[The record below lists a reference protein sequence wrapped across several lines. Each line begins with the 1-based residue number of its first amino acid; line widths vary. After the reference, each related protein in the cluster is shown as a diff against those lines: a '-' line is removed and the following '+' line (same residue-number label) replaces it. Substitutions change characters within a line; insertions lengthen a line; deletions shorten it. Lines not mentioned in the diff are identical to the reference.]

1 MPVKV
6 KGVVLMFRKTRA
18 AMASGGSLVAMSG
31 VLGIAL
37 VAAPVQAQEQA
48 AENDD
53 NVILV
58 TAQKREQ
65 NVLEVP
71 VAVTAISDD
80 VLQAAQVNE
89 FEDLTSVSPSLTITA
104 GGSQAGHS
112 IALRGVGTVAFSTA
126 VESSVLVVVDD
137 VALLQAGQAFSSI
150 SDPQRV
156 EILRGPQGTLFGK
169 NASAGVVN
177 IVTKDPTDYFTGY
190 AEFSITD
197 DEQVRAQGAISGP
210 LNDAGG
216 FRLSGYWSDYDGYI
230 DNLTNGTT
238 LGGEDTWGLR
248 GKLRQEYGDVTFTI
262 TADYGEATD
271 SLLPD
276 TFLRLDQTA
285 PNGDP
290 INEGFDLTGIVPG
303 PSNNVVRNNVDR
315 FGQSNQFIGSF
326 KADIDL
332 GFATLSSIT
341 SYQDWK
347 YDSINDQD
355 GTADA
360 TIRHD
365 TTYNAE
371 QFTQELRLTSP
382 TDGTF
387 DYIVGLYFSDGTTDR
402 SFMRTVPGFLSFL
415 RQNWDSSADTTS
427 YAAFAQLGFDITPD
441 TLLTVGARLNHEE
454 IGVFF
459 EDARTATPVQ
469 YTGSDSETA
478 FTGKVSLQ
486 HFFGDGLMAFA
497 SVASGYKGQAFDI
510 SSGFDQRR
518 ADNPIASEDSM
529 NYEVGLSGRA
539 LGGDAQFQLVGFWTD
554 YDNFQAQGINPA
566 LIIPQFELTNV
577 GKLRTRGVEFEAAYS
592 PTENL
597 TLFGSAA
604 YVDATIKEFP
614 DAQCY
619 FGQTEAEGCF
629 FDPVLNQSLQD
640 LAGEDLGNSPDF
652 KFNLGFD
659 FAQPV
664 TPGIA
669 FFTRG
674 NYTWQSDVNFS
685 LSQNPRTVQD
695 AYGIANLAVGIRDED
710 EAWAFSVFVNN
721 LFDKAYASRIID
733 DTTTRNDPFILKQQL
748 PRNYDRYFGARLRL
762 GF

>member
-1 MPVKV
+1 
-6 KGVVLMFRKTRA
+6 MFRKTRA
-18 AMASGGSLVAMSG
+18 AMTSGGSMVAISG
-31 VLGIAL
+31 VLGMAL
-37 VAAPVQAQEQA
+37 VAVPAQAQAQESG
-48 AENDD
+48 ENI
-53 NVILV
+53 ILV

-71 VAVTAISDD
+71 VAVTALGED

-150 SDPQRV
+150 SDPERV

-190 AEFSITD
+190 GEFSITD
-197 DEQVRAQGAISGP
+197 DEQFRAQGAISGP
-210 LNDAGG
+210 INDAGG
-216 FRLSGYWSDYDGYI
+216 FRISGYWSDYDGYI

-238 LGGEDTWGLR
+238 LGGEDTWGVR
-248 GKLRQEYGDVTFTI
+248 GKLRQEFGDVTFTV

-276 TFLRLDQTA
+276 TYLRVDQSDSSG
-285 PNGDP
+285 NP
-290 INEGFDLTGIVPG
+290 INQSYDLSGITPG
-303 PSNNVVRNNVDR
+303 PANNVVRNNVDR
-315 FGQSNQFIGSF
+315 RGQSDQFIGSF

-341 SYQDWK
+341 SYQNWT
-347 YDSINDQD
+347 YDSTNDQD

-360 TIRHD
+360 VIRHD

-371 QFTQELRLTSP
+371 QFAQELRLTSP
-382 TDGTF
+382 TDGVF

-402 SFMRTVPGFLSFL
+402 SFMRTVPNFLAFL

-427 YAAFAQLGFDITPD
+427 YAAFAQLGYDLSSD
-441 TLLTVGARLNHEE
+441 THLTVGARLNYEE

-459 EDARTATPVQ
+459 EDGRTATPVQ
-469 YTGSDSETA
+469 YFGNDSETA
-478 FTGKVSLQ
+478 FTGKISLQ

-497 SVASGYKGQAFDI
+497 SVATGYKGQAYDI

-518 ADNPIASEDSM
+518 ADNPINSEDSM

-539 LGGDAQFQLVGFWTD
+539 LGGAAQFQLVGFWTD

-566 LIIPQFELTNV
+566 LIVPQFELTNV
-577 GKLRTRGVEFEAAYS
+577 GKLRTRGVEFETYYK
-592 PTENL
+592 PTDNL

-619 FGQTEAEGCF
+619 VGQTEAQGCV
-629 FDPVLNQSLQD
+629 FDPTINQSVQN
-640 LAGEDLGNSPDF
+640 LAGEGLGNSPDF

-659 FAQPV
+659 FAQPISEGLV
-664 TPGIA
+664 

-695 AYGIANLAVGIRDED
+695 AYGIANLAVGVRDEGK
-710 EAWAFSVFVNN
+710 AWSLSVFVNN

-733 DTTTRNDPFILKQQL
+733 DTNAQNDPYVLTQQL
-748 PRNYDRYFGARLRL
+748 PRNYERYFGARLRV

>member
-1 MPVKV
+1 
-6 KGVVLMFRKTRA
+6 MFLKTRT
-18 AMASGGSLVAMSG
+18 AMTSGGSLVAMSG
-31 VLGIAL
+31 VLGMAL

-48 AENDD
+48 AESDD

-71 VAVTAISDD
+71 VAVSAIGEN
-80 VLQAAQVNE
+80 VLEAAQVNE

-150 SDPQRV
+150 TDPQRV

-177 IVTKDPTDYFTGY
+177 IVTQDPTDYFTGY
-190 AEFSITD
+190 GEFSITD
-197 DEQVRAQGAISGP
+197 DEQFRAQGAISGP

-230 DNLTNGTT
+230 DNLTTGST
-238 LGGEDTWGLR
+238 LGGEETWGVR
-248 GKLRQEYGDVTFTI
+248 GKVQQEFGAVTFTL

-276 TFLRLDQTA
+276 TYLRVDQSDPA
-285 PNGDP
+285 GNP
-290 INEGFDLTGIVPG
+290 INQDYDLTGIVPG
-303 PSNNVVRNNVDR
+303 PGNNVVRNNVDR
-315 FGQSNQFIGSF
+315 FGDSNQFIGSF

-341 SYQDWK
+341 SYQDWR

-355 GTADA
+355 GSADA
-360 TIRHD
+360 VIRHD

-371 QFTQELRLTSP
+371 QFSQELRLTSP
-382 TDGTF
+382 TDGVF
-387 DYIVGLYFSDGTTDR
+387 DYILGVYFSDGTTDR
-402 SFMRTVPGFLSFL
+402 SFIRTSPIPPLK
-415 RQNWDSSADTTS
+415 QNWDSSADTTS
-427 YAAFAQLGFDITPD
+427 YAAFAQLGYDITPD

-459 EDARTATPVQ
+459 QDNRPATPLQ
-469 YTGSDSETA
+469 YFGSDSETA

-497 SVASGYKGQAFDI
+497 SVATGYKGQAFDV

-518 ADNPIASEDSM
+518 ADNPIASEDSI

-554 YDNFQAQGINPA
+554 YDNFQAQGINA
-566 LIIPQFELTNV
+566 QLLAPQFELTNV
-577 GKLRTRGVEFEAAYS
+577 GKLRTRGVEFELYYT
-592 PTENL
+592 PTDNL

-604 YVDATIKEFP
+604 YVDATIREFP

-619 FGQTEAEGCF
+619 FGQTEAQGCV
-629 FDPVLNQSLQD
+629 FDPVLNQPVQD
-640 LAGEDLGNSPDF
+640 LAGEELGNSPDF

-664 TPGIA
+664 SQGLT

-674 NYTWQSDVNFS
+674 NYTWQSEVNFS

-695 AYGIANLAVGIRDED
+695 AYGIANLAVGIRDAD
-710 EAWAFSVFVNN
+710 EAWALSIFVNN
-721 LFDKAYASRIID
+721 LFDQEYASRIID
-733 DTTTRNDPFILKQQL
+733 DTNPRNDPFVLTQQL
-748 PRNYDRYFGARLRL
+748 PRNYDRYFGARLRV

>member
-1 MPVKV
+1 MTRTVRPIL
-6 KGVVLMFRKTRA
+6 KGT
-18 AMASGGSLVAMSG
+18 GSAIATAG
-31 VLGIAL
+31 VLAL
-37 VAAPVQAQEQA
+37 AAAPSHAQEQVA
-48 AENDD
+48 AEDGNT
-53 NVILV
+53 IIV

-71 VAVTAISDD
+71 VAVTAIGET
-80 VLQAAQVNE
+80 VLDAAQVNE

-150 SDPQRV
+150 TDPERV

-177 IVTKDPTDYFTGY
+177 IVTRDPTDYFTGY
-190 AEFSITD
+190 GQLSVTD
-197 DEQVRAQGAISGP
+197 DEQFRAEAALSGP
-210 LNDAGG
+210 INDAGG
-216 FRLSGYWSDYDGYI
+216 FRVSGYWSDYDGYI
-230 DNLTNGTT
+230 DNLTTGST
-238 LGGEDTWGLR
+238 LGGEDTWGVR
-248 GKLRQEYGDVTFTI
+248 GKVQQEYGAVTFTL

-276 TFLRLDQTA
+276 TYLRVDQTDGA
-285 PNGDP
+285 GNP
-290 INEGFDLTGIVPG
+290 INQDYDLTGIVPG
-303 PSNNVVRNNVDR
+303 TGNNVVRNDVDR
-315 FGQSNQFIGSF
+315 FGDSDQLITSF

-341 SYQDWK
+341 SYQDWR

-360 TIRHD
+360 VIRHD

-371 QFTQELRLTSP
+371 QFAQELRLTSP
-382 TDGTF
+382 TDGVF
-387 DYIVGLYFSDGTTDR
+387 DYILGLYFSDGTTDR
-402 SFMRTVPGFLSFL
+402 SFIRTSPIPPLK
-415 RQNWDSSADTTS
+415 QNWDSSADTTS
-427 YAAFAQLGFDITPD
+427 YAAFAQLGYDITPD
-441 TLLTVGARLNHEE
+441 TLLTVGARVNHEE

-459 EDARTATPVQ
+459 QDNRPATPIQ
-469 YTGSDSETA
+469 YSGNDSETA
-478 FTGKVSLQ
+478 VTGKVSLQ
-486 HFFGDGLMAFA
+486 QFFGDGLMAFA
-497 SVASGYKGQAFDI
+497 SVATGYKGQAYDV

-518 ADNPIASEDSM
+518 ADNPISSEDSI
-529 NYEVGLSGRA
+529 NYEIGLSGRA

-554 YDNFQAQGINPA
+554 YDNFQAQGINA
-566 LIIPQFELTNV
+566 QLLAPQFELTNV
-577 GKLRTRGVEFEAAYS
+577 GKLRTRGVEFETYYS
-592 PTENL
+592 PTDNL

-619 FGQTEAEGCF
+619 FGQTEAEGCVL
-629 FDPVLNQSLQD
+629 DPVFNQPVQD
-640 LAGEDLGNSPDF
+640 LAGEDLANSPDF

-659 FAQPV
+659 FAQPFSQ
-664 TPGIA
+664 GLA

-695 AYGIANLAVGIRDED
+695 AYGIANLSVGIRDEE
-710 EAWAFSVFVNN
+710 EAWALSIFVNN
-721 LFDKAYASRIID
+721 LFDQEYASRIID
-733 DTTTRNDPFILKQQL
+733 DTNPRNDPYVLTQQL
-748 PRNYDRYFGARLRL
+748 PRNYDRYFGARLRF

>member
-1 MPVKV
+1 MIRTVRPVLKS
-6 KGVVLMFRKTRA
+6 T
-18 AMASGGSLVAMSG
+18 GSAVATAG
-31 VLGIAL
+31 VLAL
-37 VAAPVQAQEQA
+37 AAVPTQAQEQVA
-48 AENDD
+48 AEDGNT
-53 NVILV
+53 IIV

-71 VAVTAISDD
+71 VAVTAIGEN
-80 VLQAAQVNE
+80 VLDAAQVNE

-150 SDPQRV
+150 TDPERV

-177 IVTKDPTDYFTGY
+177 IVTRDPTDYFTGY
-190 AEFSITD
+190 GQLSVTD
-197 DEQVRAQGAISGP
+197 DEQFRAEAALSGP
-210 LNDAGG
+210 INDAGG
-216 FRLSGYWSDYDGYI
+216 FRVSGYWSDYDGYI
-230 DNLTNGTT
+230 DNLTTGST
-238 LGGEDTWGLR
+238 LGGEDTWGVR
-248 GKLRQEYGDVTFTI
+248 GKVQQEYGAVTFTL

-276 TFLRLDQTA
+276 TYLRVDQTDGA
-285 PNGDP
+285 GNPA
-290 INEGFDLTGIVPG
+290 NEDYDLTGIVPG
-303 PSNNVVRNNVDR
+303 PGNNVVRNNVDR
-315 FGQSNQFIGSF
+315 FGDSDQLIASF

-341 SYQDWK
+341 SYQDWR

-371 QFTQELRLTSP
+371 QFAQELRLTSP
-382 TDGTF
+382 TDGVF
-387 DYIVGLYFSDGTTDR
+387 DYILGLYFSDGTTDR
-402 SFMRTVPGFLSFL
+402 SFIRTSPIPPLQ
-415 RQNWDSSADTTS
+415 QNWDSSADTTS
-427 YAAFAQLGFDITPD
+427 YAAFAQLGYDITPD
-441 TLLTVGARLNHEE
+441 TLLTVGGRVNHEE

-459 EDARTATPVQ
+459 QDNRPATPLQ
-469 YTGSDSETA
+469 YSGSDAETA
-478 FTGKVSLQ
+478 VTGKISLQ
-486 HFFGDGLMAFA
+486 QFFGNGLMAFA
-497 SVASGYKGQAFDI
+497 SVATGYKGQAYDV

-518 ADNPIASEDSM
+518 ADNPIKSEDSI
-529 NYEVGLSGRA
+529 NYEIGLSGQA
-539 LGGDAQFQLVGFWTD
+539 LGGDAQFQLVGFWTE
-554 YDNFQAQGINPA
+554 YDNFQAQGVNA
-566 LIIPQFELTNV
+566 QLLAPQFELTNV
-577 GKLRTRGVEFEAAYS
+577 GKLRTRGVEFETYYS
-592 PTENL
+592 PTDNL

-619 FGQTEAEGCF
+619 FGQTEAEGCV
-629 FDPVLNQSLQD
+629 FDPVLNQPVQD
-640 LAGEDLGNSPDF
+640 LAGEELSNSPDF

-659 FAQPV
+659 FAQPFSQ
-664 TPGIA
+664 GLA

-695 AYGIANLAVGIRDED
+695 AYGIANLSVGIRDE
-710 EAWAFSVFVNN
+710 EETWALSIFVNN
-721 LFDKAYASRIID
+721 LFDQEYASRIID
-733 DTTTRNDPFILKQQL
+733 DTNPRNDPYVLTQQL
-748 PRNYDRYFGARLRL
+748 PRNYDRYFGARLRF

>member
-1 MPVKV
+1 
-6 KGVVLMFRKTRA
+6 MFRKTHA

-31 VLGIAL
+31 ALGLAL
-37 VAAPVQAQEQA
+37 VAAPAHAQEQA
-48 AENDD
+48 ADVDD
-53 NVILV
+53 DVILV

-71 VAVTAISDD
+71 VAVTALSDD

-156 EILRGPQGTLFGK
+156 EVLRGPQGTLFGK

-190 AEFSITD
+190 ADFSITD
-197 DEQVRAQGAISGP
+197 DEQYRAQGAISGP
-210 LNDAGG
+210 INDAGG
-216 FRLSGYWSDYDGYI
+216 FRISGYWSNFDGYI

-238 LGGEDTWGLR
+238 LGGEDTWGVR
-248 GKLRQEYGDVTFTI
+248 GKLRQEYGAVTFTI

-276 TFLRLDQTA
+276 TFLRLDTTDA
-285 PNGDP
+285 NGDP
-290 INEGFDLTGIVPG
+290 INEGYDLTGIVPG

-347 YDSINDQD
+347 YDSTNDQD

-382 TDGTF
+382 TDGVF

-402 SFMRTVPGFLSFL
+402 SFIRTVPGFLSFL
-415 RQNWDSSADTTS
+415 RQDWDSSADTKS
-427 YAAFAQLGFDITPD
+427 YAAFAQLGYDITPD
-441 TLLTVGARLNHEE
+441 TLLTVGARLNHEK

-459 EDARTATPVQ
+459 EDGRTATPIQ
-469 YTGSDSETA
+469 YTGTDSETA

-604 YVDATIKEFP
+604 YVDATIQEFP

-619 FGQTEAEGCF
+619 FGQTEAEGCV
-629 FDPVLNQSLQD
+629 FDTALNQSVQD

-664 TPGIA
+664 SQGIA

-733 DTTTRNDPFILKQQL
+733 DTTTRDDPFILRQQL

>member
-1 MPVKV
+1 
-6 KGVVLMFRKTRA
+6 
-18 AMASGGSLVAMSG
+18 
-31 VLGIAL
+31 
-37 VAAPVQAQEQA
+37 
-48 AENDD
+48 
-53 NVILV
+53 
-58 TAQKREQ
+58 
-65 NVLEVP
+65 
-71 VAVTAISDD
+71 
-80 VLQAAQVNE
+80 
-89 FEDLTSVSPSLTITA
+89 
-104 GGSQAGHS
+104 
-112 IALRGVGTVAFSTA
+112 
-126 VESSVLVVVDD
+126 
-137 VALLQAGQAFSSI
+137 
-150 SDPQRV
+150 
-156 EILRGPQGTLFGK
+156 
-169 NASAGVVN
+169 
-177 IVTKDPTDYFTGY
+177 
-190 AEFSITD
+190 
-197 DEQVRAQGAISGP
+197 
-210 LNDAGG
+210 
-216 FRLSGYWSDYDGYI
+216 
-230 DNLTNGTT
+230 
-238 LGGEDTWGLR
+238 
-248 GKLRQEYGDVTFTI
+248 
-262 TADYGEATD
+262 
-271 SLLPD
+271 
-276 TFLRLDQTA
+276 
-285 PNGDP
+285 
-290 INEGFDLTGIVPG
+290 
-303 PSNNVVRNNVDR
+303 
-315 FGQSNQFIGSF
+315 
-326 KADIDL
+326 
-332 GFATLSSIT
+332 
-341 SYQDWK
+341 
-347 YDSINDQD
+347 
-355 GTADA
+355 
-360 TIRHD
+360 
-365 TTYNAE
+365 
-371 QFTQELRLTSP
+371 
-382 TDGTF
+382 
-387 DYIVGLYFSDGTTDR
+387 
-402 SFMRTVPGFLSFL
+402 
-415 RQNWDSSADTTS
+415 
-427 YAAFAQLGFDITPD
+427 
-441 TLLTVGARLNHEE
+441 
-454 IGVFF
+454 
-459 EDARTATPVQ
+459 
-469 YTGSDSETA
+469 
-478 FTGKVSLQ
+478 
-486 HFFGDGLMAFA
+486 
-497 SVASGYKGQAFDI
+497 VASGYKGQAFDI

-539 LGGDAQFQLVGFWTD
+539 PGGDAQFQLVGFWTD

>member
-1 MPVKV
+1 M
-6 KGVVLMFRKTRA
+6 
-18 AMASGGSLVAMSG
+18 VAMSG
-31 VLGIAL
+31 VLGLAL
-37 VAAPVQAQEQA
+37 VAAPAHAQEQA
-48 AENDD
+48 AENAD

-71 VAVTAISDD
+71 VAVTALNDD
-80 VLQAAQVNE
+80 VLQAAQINE

-150 SDPQRV
+150 TDPQRV

-190 AEFSITD
+190 AEFSATD
-197 DEQVRAQGAISGP
+197 DEQYRAQAALSGP
-210 LNDAGG
+210 INDAGG
-216 FRLSGYWSDYDGYI
+216 FRVSGYWSDFDGYI
-230 DNLTNGTT
+230 DNLTNNTT
-238 LGGEDTWGLR
+238 LGGEDTWGVR
-248 GKLRQEYGDVTFTI
+248 GKVRQEFGAVTFTI

-276 TFLRLDQTA
+276 TYLRIDRTNA
-285 PNGDP
+285 AGNP
-290 INEGFDLTGIVPG
+290 INQSYDLTGITPG
-303 PSNNVVRNNVDR
+303 PANNVVRNNVDR
-315 FGQSNQFIGSF
+315 FGQSDQFIGSF
-326 KADIDL
+326 KADVDL

-341 SYQDWK
+341 SYQNWT
-347 YDSINDQD
+347 YDSTNDQD
-355 GTADA
+355 GTAA
-360 TIRHD
+360 STIRQD

-371 QFTQELRLTSP
+371 QVSQELRLTSP
-382 TDGTF
+382 TDGFF
-387 DYIVGLYFSDGTTDR
+387 DYIVGLYYSDGKTDR
-402 SFMRTVPGFLSFL
+402 SFLRTVPNFLGFL
-415 RQNWDSSADTTS
+415 RQNWDSRAETTS
-427 YAAFAQLGFDITPD
+427 YAAFAQLGFDLSPD

-459 EDARTATPVQ
+459 EDNRTATPIQ
-469 YTGSDSETA
+469 YAGDDSETA

-497 SVASGYKGQAFDI
+497 SVATGYKGQAFDI
-510 SSGFDQRR
+510 SSGFNQRR
-518 ADNPIASEDSM
+518 ADNPIKSEDSM

-539 LGGDAQFQLVGFWTD
+539 LDGAAQFQLVGFWTD

-566 LIIPQFELTNV
+566 LIVPQFELTNV
-577 GKLRTRGVEFEAAYS
+577 GKLRTRGVEFETYYS
-592 PTENL
+592 PSENL

-604 YVDATIKEFP
+604 YVEATIKEFP

-619 FGQTEAEGCF
+619 FGQTAAQGCV
-629 FDPVLNQSLQD
+629 FDPTINQSVQD
-640 LAGEDLGNSPDF
+640 LAGEGLANSPDF

-659 FAQPV
+659 YSQPV
-664 TPGIA
+664 SQGIA
-669 FFTRG
+669 LFTRG
-674 NYTWQSDVNFS
+674 NYSWQSEINFS
-685 LSQNPRTVQD
+685 LSQNPRTVQES
-695 AYGIANLAVGIRDED
+695 YGIANLAVGVRDED
-710 EAWAFSVFVNN
+710 EAWSLSVFVNN

-733 DTTTRNDPFILKQQL
+733 DTNAQNNPFVLTQQL
-748 PRNYDRYFGARLRL
+748 PRNYQRYFGARLRL

>member
-285 PNGDP
+285 SNGDP

>member
-285 PNGDP
+285 SNGDP
-290 INEGFDLTGIVPG
+290 INAGFDLTGIVPG

-332 GFATLSSIT
+332 GFATLSSIS

>member
-1 MPVKV
+1 MTRTARPIL
-6 KGVVLMFRKTRA
+6 KGT
-18 AMASGGSLVAMSG
+18 GSAIATAG
-31 VLGIAL
+31 VLAL
-37 VAAPVQAQEQA
+37 AATAVPAHAQEQVS
-48 AENDD
+48 EELGNTI
-53 NVILV
+53 VV

-71 VAVTAISDD
+71 VAVTAIGDN
-80 VLQAAQVNE
+80 VLEAAQVNE

-177 IVTKDPTDYFTGY
+177 IVTRDPTDYFTGY
-190 AEFSITD
+190 GQVSVTD
-197 DEQVRAQGAISGP
+197 DEQYRAEAALSGP
-210 LNDAGG
+210 INDAGG
-216 FRLSGYWSDYDGYI
+216 FRVSGYWSDYDGYL
-230 DNLTNGTT
+230 DNLTTGST
-238 LGGEDTWGLR
+238 LGGENTWGVR
-248 GKLRQEYGDVTFTI
+248 GKLQQEYGAVTFTL

-276 TFLRLDQTA
+276 TYLRVDRA
-285 PNGDP
+285 NGANADY
-290 INEGFDLTGIVPG
+290 DLTGITPG
-303 PSNNVVRNNVDR
+303 KDNNVVRNNVDR
-315 FGQSNQFIGSF
+315 FGDSDQLIASF

-341 SYQDWK
+341 SYQDWR

-360 TIRHD
+360 VIRHD

-371 QFTQELRLTSP
+371 QFAQEIRLTSP
-382 TDGTF
+382 TDGFF
-387 DYIVGLYFSDGTTDR
+387 DYIVGLYYSDGTTDR
-402 SFMRTVPGFLSFL
+402 SFIRTSPIPPLK
-415 RQNWDSSADTTS
+415 QNWDSAADTTS
-427 YAAFAQLGFDITPD
+427 YAAFAQLGFDISD
-441 TLLTVGARLNHEE
+441 TTMLTVGGRVNHEK

-459 EDARTATPVQ
+459 QDNRPATPIQ
-469 YTGSDSETA
+469 YSGSDSETA
-478 FTGKVSLQ
+478 VTGKIALQ
-486 HFFGDGLMAFA
+486 QFFDNGLMAFA
-497 SVASGYKGQAFDI
+497 SIATGYKGQAYDV

-518 ADNPIASEDSM
+518 ADNPIASEDSI
-529 NYEVGLSGRA
+529 NYEIGLSGRA

-554 YDNFQAQGINPA
+554 YDNFQAQGVNA
-566 LIIPQFELTNV
+566 QLLAPQFELTNV
-577 GKLRTRGVEFEAAYS
+577 GKLRTRGIEFETYYS
-592 PTENL
+592 PTDTL

-604 YVDATIKEFP
+604 YVDAQIREFP

-619 FGQTEAEGCF
+619 FGQTAAEGCV
-629 FDPVLNQSLQD
+629 FDPTINQPVQD
-640 LAGEDLGNSPDF
+640 LAGEQLGNSPDF
-652 KFNLGFD
+652 KFNMGFD
-659 FAQPV
+659 YSQP
-664 TPGIA
+664 ISQSISL
-669 FFTRG
+669 FTRG
-674 NYTWQSDVNFS
+674 NYTWQSAVNFS
-685 LSQNPRTVQD
+685 LSQNPRTTQVS
-695 AYGIANLAVGIRDED
+695 YGIANLAVGIEGPED
-710 EAWAFSVFVNN
+710 SWALSVFVNN

-733 DTTTRNDPFILKQQL
+733 DTNPRNDPFVLTQQL
-748 PRNYDRYFGARLRL
+748 PRNYERYFGARLRF